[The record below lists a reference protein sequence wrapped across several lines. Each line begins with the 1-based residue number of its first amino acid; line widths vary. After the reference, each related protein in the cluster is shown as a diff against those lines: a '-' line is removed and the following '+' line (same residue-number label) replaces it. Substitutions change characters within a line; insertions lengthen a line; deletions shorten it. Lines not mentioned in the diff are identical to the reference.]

1 MMPLTS
7 WALLVAFLGILAI
20 TVKPLGIYLADVMSG
35 ASRIVKLGSGI
46 ECTLLRF
53 CGVKSHD
60 KLAEQMDWKQYAL
73 ALLVFS
79 LLGVV
84 TVYALQR
91 LQLSLPLNPQQFAN
105 VTADSSFNTAISFIT
120 NTNWQGYSGES
131 TMSYLTQMLAFTV
144 HNFASAATAVAVV
157 FALIRGFAARGSI
170 SKATATI
177 GNFWVDIYRIT
188 AYVLLPISFVFA
200 LFLVSQGV
208 IQNISTYVDVPT
220 LEVPAQPAP
229 ATVAAP
235 ADTTAAALASPVNLA
250 VQTIAMGPVASQ
262 EAIKML
268 GTNGG
273 GFFNAN
279 SAHPFENPTALTN
292 FLQMLS
298 MFLIPA
304 ALCYA
309 FGRTVGDTRQG
320 WAVLGA
326 MTIIFVAM
334 TLVVMG
340 AEQNGNP
347 QLTALGVDQ
356 IASATQAG
364 GNMEGKETR
373 FGVAA
378 SALFASI
385 TTAASCGAVNAMHD
399 SFTPLG
405 GLVPMF
411 NMQFGEVVF
420 GGVGSGLYGMLIFA
434 IITVFIAGL
443 MIGRTPEYLGK
454 KIESFEMKMVS
465 MVILVT
471 PLLVLAGT
479 AIAVLT
485 EAGRAGI
492 SNPGAHGFSQVL
504 YALTSA
510 ANNNGSAFAGLSAN
524 TPFYNTLLGIVMW
537 IGRFGV
543 IVPVLAIAGS
553 LAAKKR
559 IDASAGTMPTHGL
572 LFVVL
577 LVGMVII
584 VGALTYIPAL
594 ALGPIVEHLQL
605 FSLK

>member
-7 WALLVAFLGILAI
+7 WALLAAFLGILAI

-46 ECTLLRF
+46 ERTLLRF

-220 LEVPAQPAP
+220 LEVPAPPAP

-235 ADTTAAALASPVNLA
+235 ADTTAAAPATPVNLA

-326 MTIIFVAM
+326 MTIIFVTM

-465 MVILVT
+465 IVILVT